1 LKNIGVLTSGGDSP
15 GMNAAIRAVVRY
27 GIYHGMNVFG
37 IEEGYKGL
45 MEGKVSKMEVSSVA
59 NIIHRG
65 GTILRSARSD
75 EFMTEGGQK
84 KALNILKS
92 SGIEGLIVIGGD
104 GSFRGAKDLS
114 DKGINV
120 IGVPGTIDNDLG
132 YTDYT
137 IGFDTVVNTVVDAIG
152 KIRDTTESHGRASII
167 EVMGRNCG
175 DIALFA
181 GIAGGADSIIVPEKG
196 LEEKTICKKLVESRK
211 RGKRHSII
219 IFSEGVGD
227 MTPYELGDM
236 IKRNTDIDTR
246 VTILGHLQRGGS
258 PTAFDRLLASKFGAE
273 AVKLLMEGKDNR
285 IVGRR
290 NGKIINEDII
300 EGLAIEK
307 EFDEETYKLTEILS
321 I

>member
-1 LKNIGVLTSGGDSP
+1 MKNIGVLTSGGDSP

-27 GIYHGMNVFG
+27 GIYHGLNVFG
-37 IEEGYKGL
+37 IQEGFKGL
-45 MEGKVSKMEVSSVA
+45 MEGAVDKMEISSVA

-65 GTILRSARSD
+65 GTILRSARSA
-75 EFMTEGGQK
+75 EFMTESGQQ
-84 KALNILKS
+84 KAMDILKS

-104 GSFRGAKDLS
+104 GTFRGAKDLS

-137 IGFDTVVNTVVDAIG
+137 IGFDTVVNTVVEAIG

-167 EVMGRNCG
+167 EVMGRHCG

-196 LEEKTICKKLVESRK
+196 LEEKHICRKLLESRK

-236 IKRNTDIDTR
+236 IKRNTGIDTR

-258 PTAFDRLLASKFGAE
+258 PTAFDRLLASQFGAE
-273 AVKLLMEGKDNR
+273 AVKLLLDGEDNR
-285 IVGRR
+285 IIGRR

-300 EGLAIEK
+300 EGLAIQK
-307 EFDEETYKLTEILS
+307 VFDEKLYKLTEILS